1 VASVVGPPTGNPPS
15 GCPEWTASAELT
27 TIAAATMASTAPEVR
42 IGDEQGRALLMRRT
56 GAPDARATLFFG
68 SEVASSMPPPADGS
82 GPCIF
87 CDIVAARA
95 PAFRVYE
102 DETTLAFL
110 DLFPFTRGHL
120 LVIPK
125 RHGARLTDFSAP
137 EHAAVLR
144 TLERMC
150 RRSERLTPDYNVAL
164 NAGANAG
171 QIVFHL
177 HFHVIPRYG
186 EPNPFHRGERVRI
199 TEDEAKRVVADLSA
213 P

>member
-1 VASVVGPPTGNPPS
+1 MVPAPS
-15 GCPEWTASAELT
+15 GPAKCVFCEI
-27 TIAAATMASTAPEVR
+27 IA
-42 IGDEQGRALLMRRT
+42 G
-56 GAPDARATLFFG
+56 
-68 SEVASSMPPPADGS
+68 
-82 GPCIF
+82 
-87 CDIVAARA
+87 RA

-102 DETTLAFL
+102 DDATVAFL

-120 LVIPK
+120 LVVPK
-125 RHGARLTDFSAP
+125 KHGPRITDYEP
-137 EHAAVLR
+137 DEQAALVR

-164 NAGANAG
+164 NAGSKAG

-186 EPNPFHRGERVRI
+186 ESNPFHPPERLRI
-199 TEDEAKRVVADLSA
+199 TDEEAEHVVADLST